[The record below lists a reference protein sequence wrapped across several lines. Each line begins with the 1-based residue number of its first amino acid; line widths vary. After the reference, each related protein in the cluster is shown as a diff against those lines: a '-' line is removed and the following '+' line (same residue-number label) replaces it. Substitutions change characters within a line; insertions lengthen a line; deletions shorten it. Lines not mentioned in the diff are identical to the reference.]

1 MLNIGASV
9 RVTSLISLLS
19 GVLIVGAL
27 GAVQTGNGNV
37 LSKNI
42 AYRPKMRRGK
52 ISDADSST
60 MGENRRKHMFLASCV
75 VP

>member
-9 RVTSLISLLS
+9 RVMSLISLLS
-19 GVLIVGAL
+19 GVLTVGAL

-37 LSKNI
+37 LSKTI
-42 AYRPKMRRGK
+42 ACRPKMRRGK

-60 MGENRRKHMFLASCV
+60 MGENRRKHMFLANSV

>member
-27 GAVQTGNGNV
+27 GAVQTV

-60 MGENRRKHMFLASCV
+60 MGENRRKHMFLANSV